1 VHKEDLKLAK
11 QLLSGNEQVF
21 ETFFNQY
28 YVRVYRFCL
37 RRVNENEAEDIALET
52 MRQAMRRIET
62 YRGEASL
69 LAWVYQVARSQV
81 SAFYK
86 RAQKHKDLL
95 LIEDD
100 LQVQAQVE
108 AMSSELSADPEASRD
123 QQQHANLIH
132 YMLDSLPGDYGRI
145 LEWKYVEGWS
155 VEEIAQRLESSP
167 TAIQSMLARAR
178 TAFRNAYEQI
188 SQSAEQTN
196 VVPFG
201 SGGAQT

>member
-1 VHKEDLKLAK
+1 VHKEDLRLAK

-86 RAQKHKDLL
+86 RAEKHKDLL

-108 AMSSELSADPEASRD
+108 IMGSELSNDPEAVKEK
-123 QQQHANLIH
+123 QQHANLIH

-155 VEEIAQRLESSP
+155 VDEIAEQLDSTP

-178 TAFRNAYEQI
+178 TAFRKAYDQI
-188 SQSAEQTN
+188 SHSAEQSK

-201 SGGAQT
+201 SGGVQT